1 MSRALGAAFLTHQVE
16 QLEKTVSAGPGS
28 RNWRDRDKKPP
39 HTSNHPNQALFGQ
52 RQSKPGELWI
62 PDGNGRGTFGR
73 KRGGG
78 ASRRL
83 GGGEREREREFP
95 GEGGGGPKILNRN
108 TRKEEGGLGNRF
120 GEAQTRKIQRKEK
133 DADVVVLDASVL
145 LNGLWQ
151 VKKWCRDGRDEIVI
165 VPLEGVFSSYL
176 DYCSGS
182 QAPPL
187 SICDHDLSSLM
198 SLNLQL

>member
-39 HTSNHPNQALFGQ
+39 QTPNHPNQGQYGQ
-52 RQSKPGELWI
+52 RQSKPGELWN
-62 PDGNGRGTFGR
+62 PDGNGNGRGTFGR

-78 ASRRL
+78 AGRRMD
-83 GGGEREREREFP
+83 GGERDREGESAT
-95 GEGGGGPKILNRN
+95 EGGGRPKILNRN
-108 TRKEEGGLGNRF
+108 ARREEVGLGNRF
-120 GEAQTRKIQRKEK
+120 GDAQTRKIQRKEK

-145 LNGLWQ
+145 INGLWQ

-165 VPLEGVFSSYL
+165 VPLEGVFSSCL
-176 DYCSGS
+176 DY
-182 QAPPL
+182 L
-187 SICDHDLSSLM
+187 
-198 SLNLQL
+198 